1 MRRPRPNV
9 AIREENHRLMQK
21 RGVRSLPDLV
31 RLDERIGIALE
42 PVACTEPQTLAWK
55 PILAFNAA

>member
-1 MRRPRPNV
+1 
-9 AIREENHRLMQK
+9 MQK